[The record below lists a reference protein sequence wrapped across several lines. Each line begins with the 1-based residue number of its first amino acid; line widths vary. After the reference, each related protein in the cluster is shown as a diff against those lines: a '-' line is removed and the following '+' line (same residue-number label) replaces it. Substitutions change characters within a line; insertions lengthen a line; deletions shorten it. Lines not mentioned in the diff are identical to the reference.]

1 MPVLMLSL
9 RIECLKSL
17 YFLNMEQ
24 REYLVQ
30 STANN
35 TCTWLLDHKKYT
47 TWLAR
52 PHTLLWIAGKPGAGK
67 STLIRYALQKVSC
80 SEDAIASFFFYGRGS
95 DLQKSSYGLFR
106 SLLHQLLDK
115 IPEMMSDFI
124 TLYKK
129 KRDTKQKS
137 GSDCEWYERELQ
149 EFLENWILSTS
160 RERPIQVYVDALD
173 EGGEDVA
180 VKLVQYFEELI
191 GRLSSTSAG
200 FKVCFSC
207 RHHPVLAPEN
217 VLKICV
223 EDENDQDIAIY
234 VRQSLMKHHFS
245 DPVEAQKLEQD
256 IVRRA
261 SGVFQWVVLIIPI
274 VAKSKKEG
282 ASSKKISQKI
292 EKTPGGLNDLYEQ
305 ILCRIEDQKRGAQ
318 LMQWIC
324 FALRPLSLEELR
336 YAMVVDIT
344 NDFASL
350 EDCQG
355 SVDFAENDEQ
365 MEKTVNSLSGGLA
378 ETVNLQSRRIVR
390 FIHQSVKDYLA
401 GGGLQKL
408 DTSFSHDVNRY
419 LSQSHLPTLDTSLA
433 GNLVGLAHFRISRS
447 CVKYLTLK
455 EVVEEKKRIEG
466 YRREYRSID
475 REVTIKGFP
484 FLDYTVKWAS
494 HAEIVEK
501 LQIPQSDLLHL
512 SGWPSGDLIESIRVD
527 YYGKWSAPWRTL
539 LSNASQFGLV
549 SVIKAMFISDISFDC
564 NERDRYDL
572 TPLSWAA
579 EMGHEAVV
587 RLLIDQPDVEN
598 NSKGEGGET
607 PLSKAARK
615 GHEAVVR
622 LLTNHSNVQKNSR
635 DKEEKTPLA
644 WAAWAGHEA
653 VVRLLIDQPDVDKN
667 SKDRWGQSPLSWA
680 ASRGHEAV
688 VKLLI
693 DHPDVQKNSRD
704 EGGKTPLAWAA
715 WAGHEAVVRLLID
728 QPDVEN
734 DLKARAGETPLSWA
748 ARQGHEAVVKL
759 LIDQP
764 DVQKNSRDVGGKSPL
779 SWAARQGHEAVVKRL
794 IDQPDVEKDS
804 RDRWGQS
811 PLYWAAKNGHEAVI
825 KLLIDHP
832 DVQKN
837 SRDIYGRTPLAWALV
852 YNHEAV
858 VRLLID
864 HPDVQ
869 KNSRDEE
876 GKTPLAWAAWA
887 GHEAMVQLL
896 IDQSDIEKNSR
907 DRWGQSPLY
916 WAAKNGHEAVV
927 KLLID
932 HPDVQKNSRDVYGRT
947 PLAWALVCSHEAVVR
962 LLINSG
968 DDLEINLEDTQ
979 GATPL
984 MLAQRNG
991 HKVIVELLE
1000 TEIRRRNPDFQR
1012 HTERERRRVVQEI
1025 RQRKAQGRSL
1035 ET

>member
-1 MPVLMLSL
+1 MPVLLLSL

-30 STANN
+30 SAATN
-35 TCTWLLDHKKYT
+35 TCMWLLDHKEYT

-80 SEDAIASFFFYGRGS
+80 SEDAVASFFFYGRGN
-95 DLQKSSYGLFR
+95 DLQKTSYGLFR
-106 SLLHQLLDK
+106 SLLHQLLDQ

-124 TLYKK
+124 LSYKK

-149 EFLENWILSTS
+149 DFLEKWILSTS

-217 VLKICV
+217 VLKVHV
-223 EDENDQDIAIY
+223 EDENNQDIAIY
-234 VRQSLMKHHFS
+234 VQQSLKKHHLS
-245 DPVEAQKLEQD
+245 DPDEAQKLEQD

-282 ASSKKISQKI
+282 ASSKKISQTI

-305 ILCRIEDQKRGAQ
+305 ILCRIEDQKKGAQ

-365 MEKTVNSLSGGLA
+365 MEKIVNSLSGGLA
-378 ETVNLQSRRIVR
+378 ETVKSESQRTVR
-390 FIHQSVKDYLA
+390 FIHQSVKDYLT

-408 DTSFSHDVNRY
+408 DTSFFHDVNHY

-447 CVKYLTLK
+447 CVKYLTLE
-455 EVVEEKKRIEG
+455 EVVEETKRITG
-466 YRREYRSID
+466 YPCESRSID
-475 REVTIKGFP
+475 GEGMINCFP

-512 SGWPSGDLIESIRVD
+512 SRWPSGDLIKSIRVD
-527 YYGKWSAPWRTL
+527 YYGTWRAPWRTL
-539 LSNASQFGLV
+539 LSKASQFGLV
-549 SVIKAMFISDISFDC
+549 SVIKAMLISDISFDC
-564 NERDRYDL
+564 NERDYYDH

-579 EMGHEAVV
+579 EMG
-587 RLLIDQPDVEN
+587 Q
-598 NSKGEGGET
+598 
-607 PLSKAARK
+607 
-615 GHEAVVR
+615 
-622 LLTNHSNVQKNSR
+622 
-635 DKEEKTPLA
+635 
-644 WAAWAGHEA
+644 
-653 VVRLLIDQPDVDKN
+653 
-667 SKDRWGQSPLSWA
+667 
-680 ASRGHEAV
+680 
-688 VKLLI
+688 
-693 DHPDVQKNSRD
+693 
-704 EGGKTPLAWAA
+704 
-715 WAGHEAVVRLLID
+715 EAVVRLLID

-734 DLKARAGETPLSWA
+734 DSKGRWGGTPLSWA
-748 ARQGHEAVVKL
+748 ARNGHEAVVQL
-759 LIDQP
+759 
-764 DVQKNSRDVGGKSPL
+764 
-779 SWAARQGHEAVVKRL
+779 L

-804 RDRWGQS
+804 RDSSGQS
-811 PLYWAAKNGHEAVI
+811 PLSWAAEMGHEAV
-825 KLLIDHP
+825 
-832 DVQKN
+832 
-837 SRDIYGRTPLAWALV
+837 
-852 YNHEAV
+852 
-858 VRLLID
+858 
-864 HPDVQ
+864 
-869 KNSRDEE
+869 
-876 GKTPLAWAAWA
+876 
-887 GHEAMVQLL
+887 VQLL
-896 IDQSDIEKNSR
+896 IDQPDVEKDSR
-907 DRWGQSPLY
+907 DSSGQSPLSR
-916 WAAKNGHEAVV
+916 AARNGHGAVV

-932 HPDVQKNSRDVYGRT
+932 HPDVEKNSRNLWGQSPLSWASEMGHEAVVQLLIDQPDVEKNSRNLYGQS
-947 PLAWALVCSHEAVVR
+947 PLSWASEMGHEAVVQLLIDQPDVEKNSRNLYGQWPLSWAARNGHKAVVQLLIDQPDVEKDSRDPWGQSPLSWAAAGGHEAVVRLLIDQPGVEKDSRDRWGLSPLSWAARNGHEAVVR

-968 DDLEINLEDTQ
+968 DDVEINLADTQ

-984 MLAQRNG
+984 MHAQRKGNM
-991 HKVIVELLE
+991 VLVELLK
-1000 TEIRRRNPDFQR
+1000 TEIRRRNPDF
-1012 HTERERRRVVQEI
+1012 
-1025 RQRKAQGRSL
+1025 
-1035 ET
+1035 

>member
-30 STANN
+30 SAATD
-35 TCTWLLDHKKYT
+35 TCMWLLDHKEYT

-52 PHTLLWIAGKPGAGK
+52 PHTLLWIMGKPGAGK

-80 SEDAIASFFFYGRGS
+80 SEDAVASFFFYGRGS

-124 TLYKK
+124 LLYKK
-129 KRDTKQKS
+129 KCDTKQKS
-137 GSDCEWYERELQ
+137 GSDCVWYEGELR
-149 EFLENWILSTS
+149 EFLEKWILSTS

-173 EGGEDVA
+173 EGGEDVD
-180 VKLVQYFEELI
+180 VTLVQYFEQLI

-261 SGVFQWVVLIIPI
+261 SCVFQWVVLIIPI

-305 ILCRIEDQKRGAQ
+305 ILCRIEDRKRGAQ

-365 MEKTVNSLSGGLA
+365 MKKTVNSLSGGLA
-378 ETVNLQSRRIVR
+378 ETVNSESQRTVR
-390 FIHQSVKDYLA
+390 FIHQSVKDYLT

-408 DTSFSHDVNRY
+408 DTSFFHDVNHY

-447 CVKYLTLK
+447 CVKYLTLE
-455 EVVEEKKRIEG
+455 EVVEEMKRITG
-466 YRREYRSID
+466 YPRESRSID
-475 REVTIKGFP
+475 GEGTINCFP
-484 FLDYTVKWAS
+484 FLDYTVKWVS

-512 SGWPSGDLIESIRVD
+512 SRWPSGDLIGSVRVD
-527 YYGKWSAPWRTL
+527 NYGKWIAPWRTL
-539 LSNASQFGLV
+539 LGNASQFGLV
-549 SVIKAMFISDISFDC
+549 SVIKAMFMSDVSFDC
-564 NERDRYDL
+564 NERDCYNR

-579 EMGHEAVV
+579 E
-587 RLLIDQPDVEN
+587 
-598 NSKGEGGET
+598 
-607 PLSKAARK
+607 
-615 GHEAVVR
+615 
-622 LLTNHSNVQKNSR
+622 
-635 DKEEKTPLA
+635 
-644 WAAWAGHEA
+644 AGHEA
-653 VVRLLIDQPDVDKN
+653 VVRLLIDQAGVEND
-667 SKDRWGQSPLSWA
+667 SKGEWGRSPLSWA
-680 ASRGHEAV
+680 AARGHEAV

-704 EGGKTPLAWAA
+704 IWGRSPLALAA
-715 WAGHEAVVRLLID
+715 WAGHEAVVQLLID
-728 QPDVEN
+728 QPGVEN
-734 DLKARAGETPLSWA
+734 DSKGRWGETPLSWA
-748 ARQGHEAVVKL
+748 ARDGHKAVVQLLIDQPDVEKNTRDGRGQSPLSWAARNGHEAVVKL

-764 DVQKNSRDVGGKSPL
+764 DIEKDSRDRRGQSPL
-779 SWAARQGHEAVVKRL
+779 SWAAE
-794 IDQPDVEKDS
+794 
-804 RDRWGQS
+804 
-811 PLYWAAKNGHEAVI
+811 
-825 KLLIDHP
+825 
-832 DVQKN
+832 
-837 SRDIYGRTPLAWALV
+837 
-852 YNHEAV
+852 
-858 VRLLID
+858 
-864 HPDVQ
+864 
-869 KNSRDEE
+869 
-876 GKTPLAWAAWA
+876 
-887 GHEAMVQLL
+887 
-896 IDQSDIEKNSR
+896 
-907 DRWGQSPLY
+907 
-916 WAAKNGHEAVV
+916 NGHEAVV

-932 HPDVQKNSRDVYGRT
+932 HADVQKNSKDEEGKT
-947 PLAWALVCSHEAVVR
+947 PLASALRMGHEAVVR

-968 DDLEINLEDTQ
+968 DDVEIDLEEDTQ
-979 GATPL
+979 RSNSL
-984 MLAQRNG
+984 KLAQRYGN
-991 HKVIVELLE
+991 KVIVDLLK

-1012 HTERERRRVVQEI
+1012 YTERER
-1025 RQRKAQGRSL
+1025 
-1035 ET
+1035 

>member
-30 STANN
+30 SAATN
-35 TCTWLLDHKKYT
+35 TCMWLLDHKEYT

-80 SEDAIASFFFYGRGS
+80 SEDAVASFFFYGGGS

-106 SLLHQLLDK
+106 SLLHQLLDQ

-124 TLYKK
+124 LLYKK

-137 GSDCEWYERELQ
+137 GLDCEWYERELQ

-207 RHHPVLAPEN
+207 RHYPVLAPEN
-217 VLKICV
+217 VLKVYV
-223 EDENDQDIAIY
+223 EDENNQDIAIY

-245 DPVEAQKLEQD
+245 DPVETQKLEQD

-282 ASSKKISQKI
+282 ASSKKISQEI

-305 ILCRIEDQKRGAQ
+305 ILRRIEDQRRGAQ

-365 MEKTVNSLSGGLA
+365 MEKIVNSLSGGLA
-378 ETVNLQSRRIVR
+378 ETVNSESQRTVR
-390 FIHQSVKDYLA
+390 FIHQSVKDYLT

-408 DTSFSHDVNRY
+408 GTSFFHDVNHY

-447 CVKYLTLK
+447 CVKYLTLE
-455 EVVEEKKRIEG
+455 EVVGEMKRITC
-466 YRREYRSID
+466 YPRESRSID
-475 REVTIKGFP
+475 REGTINRFP

-494 HAEIVEK
+494 HAEIVEE

-512 SGWPSGDLIESIRVD
+512 SRWPSGDLIESIRVD
-527 YYGKWSAPWRTL
+527 NYGKWIAPWRTL
-539 LSNASQFGLV
+539 LGNASQFGLV
-549 SVIKAMFISDISFDC
+549 SVIKAMFISDVSFDC
-564 NERDRYDL
+564 NERDCYNR

-579 EMGHEAVV
+579 E
-587 RLLIDQPDVEN
+587 
-598 NSKGEGGET
+598 
-607 PLSKAARK
+607 
-615 GHEAVVR
+615 
-622 LLTNHSNVQKNSR
+622 
-635 DKEEKTPLA
+635 
-644 WAAWAGHEA
+644 AGHEA
-653 VVRLLIDQPDVDKN
+653 VVRLLIDQPGVEND
-667 SKDRWGQSPLSWA
+667 SKGEWGRSPLSWA
-680 ASRGHEAV
+680 AARGHEAV

-704 EGGKTPLAWAA
+704 RWGRSPLALAA
-715 WAGHEAVVRLLID
+715 WAGHEAVVQLLID
-728 QPDVEN
+728 QPGVEN
-734 DLKARAGETPLSWA
+734 DSKGIWGETPLLWA
-748 ARQGHEAVVKL
+748 ARNGHEAVVQL

-764 DVQKNSRDVGGKSPL
+764 DVQKNSRDEDGRTPL
-779 SWAARQGHEAVVKRL
+779 ARALINGHEAVARML
-794 IDQPDVEKDS
+794 INQPDVEKDS
-804 RDRWGQS
+804 RDEG
-811 PLYWAAKNGHEAVI
+811 
-825 KLLIDHP
+825 
-832 DVQKN
+832 
-837 SRDIYGRTPLAWALV
+837 
-852 YNHEAV
+852 
-858 VRLLID
+858 
-864 HPDVQ
+864 
-869 KNSRDEE
+869 
-876 GKTPLAWAAWA
+876 GKTPLAWA
-887 GHEAMVQLL
+887 L
-896 IDQSDIEKNSR
+896 I
-907 DRWGQSPLY
+907 G
-916 WAAKNGHEAVV
+916 GHEAVV
-927 KLLID
+927 RMLIERE
-932 HPDVQKNSRDVYGRT
+932 DVD
-947 PLAWALVCSHEAVVR
+947 
-962 LLINSG
+962 IFM
-968 DDLEINLEDTQ
+968 EDTQ

-984 MLAQRNG
+984 MLAQRKGN
-991 HKVIVELLE
+991 KVIVELLK
-1000 TEIRRRNPDFQR
+1000 TEIRRRKPDFQSY
-1012 HTERERRRVVQEI
+1012 TERERRRVVQEI
-1025 RQRKAQGRSL
+1025 RQRKAQGRTL
-1035 ET
+1035 EI

>member
-30 STANN
+30 STATD

-80 SEDAIASFFFYGRGS
+80 SEDAVASFFFYGRGS

-106 SLLHQLLDK
+106 SLLHQLLDQ
-115 IPEMMSDFI
+115 IPEMMSEFI
-124 TLYKK
+124 LLYKK

-137 GSDCEWYERELQ
+137 GSDCEWYERELRD
-149 EFLENWILSTS
+149 FLEKWILSTS

-207 RHHPVLAPEN
+207 RHHPVLAPAN

-234 VRQSLMKHHFS
+234 VRQSLMKHYFS

-274 VAKSKKEG
+274 IAKSKKEG
-282 ASSKKISQKI
+282 ASSKKISQEI
-292 EKTPGGLNDLYEQ
+292 EKTPRELNDFYEQ
-305 ILCRIEDQKRGAQ
+305 ILCRIGDQKRGAQ

-378 ETVNLQSRRIVR
+378 ETVNLQSRRTVR
-390 FIHQSVKDYLA
+390 FIHQSVKDYLT

-408 DTSFSHDVNRY
+408 DTSFFHDVNHY
-419 LSQSHLPTLDTSLA
+419 LSQSHLPTLDTSFA

-447 CVKYLTLK
+447 CVKYLTLE
-455 EVVEEKKRIEG
+455 EVVDEIKRITGYPRESRSLDWEG
-466 YRREYRSID
+466 
-475 REVTIKGFP
+475 TINCFP
-484 FLDYTVKWAS
+484 FLDYTVKWVS

-512 SGWPSGDLIESIRVD
+512 SRWPSGDLIGSIRVD
-527 YYGKWSAPWRTL
+527 YYGKRRAPWRTL
-539 LSNASQFGLV
+539 LSNASEFGLV
-549 SVIKAMFISDISFDC
+549 SVIKAMLISDVSFDC
-564 NERDRYDL
+564 NERDCYDH

-579 EMGHEAVV
+579 QNGHEAVV
-587 RLLIDQPDVEN
+587 KLLIDHLEVQKDSRDEGGESSLLWAAKKGHEAVVQLLIDQPDVE
-598 NSKGEGGET
+598 KD
-607 PLSKAARK
+607 
-615 GHEAVVR
+615 
-622 LLTNHSNVQKNSR
+622 SR
-635 DKEEKTPLA
+635 NT
-644 WAAWAGHEA
+644 
-653 VVRLLIDQPDVDKN
+653 
-667 SKDRWGQSPLSWA
+667 WGQSSLSLA
-680 ASRGHEAV
+680 AEYGHEAV

-704 EGGKTPLAWAA
+704 K
-715 WAGHEAVVRLLID
+715 
-728 QPDVEN
+728 
-734 DLKARAGETPLSWA
+734 
-748 ARQGHEAVVKL
+748 
-759 LIDQP
+759 
-764 DVQKNSRDVGGKSPL
+764 
-779 SWAARQGHEAVVKRL
+779 
-794 IDQPDVEKDS
+794 
-804 RDRWGQS
+804 
-811 PLYWAAKNGHEAVI
+811 
-825 KLLIDHP
+825 
-832 DVQKN
+832 
-837 SRDIYGRTPLAWALV
+837 YGRTPLALAL
-852 YNHEAV
+852 
-858 VRLLID
+858 LF
-864 HPDVQ
+864 
-869 KNSRDEE
+869 
-876 GKTPLAWAAWA
+876 
-887 GHEAMVQLL
+887 
-896 IDQSDIEKNSR
+896 
-907 DRWGQSPLY
+907 
-916 WAAKNGHEAVV
+916 
-927 KLLID
+927 
-932 HPDVQKNSRDVYGRT
+932 
-947 PLAWALVCSHEAVVR
+947 SHEAVVR
-962 LLINSG
+962 MLIERE
-968 DDLEINLEDTQ
+968 DVEIFMEDTRR
-979 GATPL
+979 ATPL
-984 MLAQRNG
+984 MLAQRKGN
-991 HKVIVELLE
+991 KVIVELLK
-1000 TEIRRRNPDFQR
+1000 TEIRRRKPDFQR
-1012 HTERERRRVVQEI
+1012 YTERERRRLVQEI
-1025 RQRKAQGRSL
+1025 RQRKAQGRTL